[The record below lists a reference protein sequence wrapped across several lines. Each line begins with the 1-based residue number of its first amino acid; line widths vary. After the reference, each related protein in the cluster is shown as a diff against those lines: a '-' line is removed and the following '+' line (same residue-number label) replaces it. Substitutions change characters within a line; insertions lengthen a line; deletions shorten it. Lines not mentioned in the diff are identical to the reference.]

1 LSSLRANIFNVYTL
15 KKLALIL
22 ELPTTILS
30 NLLPLQLPQLNSPP
44 HGRYLGFVKLFQG
57 VYNGFN
63 GPTIIRF
70 KEFFSTSLSLS
81 ENNKNDKLSTSFE

>member
-22 ELPTTILS
+22 ELPTIILS
-30 NLLPLQLPQLNSPP
+30 NLLPLQLPQLNSPS

-70 KEFFSTSLSLS
+70 IEFFSTRLN